1 MFFHSY
7 EEIKEGKGKKVKH
20 EKTPKLP
27 LLDIYQKELTHPLSG
42 AWSLLLDH
50 VQFTPNQVLKDL

>member
-1 MFFHSY
+1 MFS
-7 EEIKEGKGKKVKH
+7 IVTRKKGKAKGRRSNMK
-20 EKTPKLP
+20 KTPKLP

-50 VQFTPNQVLKDL
+50 VQFTPNQGLKDL